1 MAGALPSTRRAQTVN
16 GLTNK
21 PTLDD
26 RDQVSS
32 LAEPRCW
39 PATANPD
46 YGPVSLGSWAGR

>member
-1 MAGALPSTRRAQTVN
+1 MAGALPSTRRAQTVK